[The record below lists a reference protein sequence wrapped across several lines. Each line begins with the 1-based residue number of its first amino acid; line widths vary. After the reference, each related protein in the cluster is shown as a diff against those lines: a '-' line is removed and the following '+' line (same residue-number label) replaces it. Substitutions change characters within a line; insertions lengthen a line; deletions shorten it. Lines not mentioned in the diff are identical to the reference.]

1 MIENQVTDDVNA
13 IKVEVTEI
21 KNEVTITESDGD
33 VAPAKVFNE
42 AVVRLLTYP
51 PPPQTDGIVITN
63 EDESSLDEGE
73 FLNDVIIDFY
83 LKYLM
88 NEILPDKEKT
98 FVFSSLFYKRLTQE
112 PRKGHWKGT
121 TEDDGRRRFAD
132 DATTPP
138 FARADV
144 DPKRGSLFQGELQG
158 QADNLYRCLQII
170 LLINS
175 R

>member
-42 AVVRLLTYP
+42 AVVCLLTYP
-51 PPPQTDGIVITN
+51 PPPQTDGVPITN
-63 EDESSLDEGE
+63 EDESSLNEGE

-121 TEDDGRRRFAD
+121 TEDDASQTTRRRRHSRVQTWTRNVDLFSKVSSRVRR
-132 DATTPP
+132 TIFT
-138 FARADV
+138 DV
-144 DPKRGSLFQGELQG
+144 
-158 QADNLYRCLQII
+158 YR
-170 LLINS
+170 
-175 R
+175 